1 MADYADEMERSEPQ
15 IDYFATSLPTML
27 LFHDDLAA
35 MRDDRVL
42 LLRGLV
48 AALRGDEEQARARM
62 SDLLARD
69 PNNVRAVL
77 WWRHELDRL

>member
-1 MADYADEMERSEPQ
+1 MVEGGSRRTARPGETHGSRRQDEIGYA
-15 IDYFATSLPTML
+15 
-27 LFHDDLAA
+27 AA